1 MKKVMLALLIVMP
14 LLATDYTS
22 IINAIA
28 KSEVD
33 KFRSEFSAYNALVV
47 ETSAAM
53 IATSNIDFNPDHI
66 GLSVGVGAST
76 VHSAYGDA
84 NAYAIGAQ
92 YAVDYVALNV
102 KGSYGD
108 SGNYFVGTGIV
119 IGF

>member
-1 MKKVMLALLIVMP
+1 MKKIILALLMIMP
-14 LLATDYTS
+14 LMATDYTS

-53 IATSNIDFNPDHI
+53 IATNNIDFNPDHI
-66 GLSVGVGAST
+66 GLSVGVGAAT
-76 VHSAYGDA
+76 VHSTYGDA
-84 NAYAIGAQ
+84 NAYSFGLQ

-102 KGSYGD
+102 KGSYGESD
-108 SGNYFVGTGIV
+108 MYFVGTGIV